1 VNARALLLPLSFAAS
16 LLASQATADEGMWP
30 FDMVPLQRIAEEHHV
45 TLTPTWLDHLRLAS
59 VRFNSG
65 GSGSFVSPHGLVLT
79 NHHVAADCIAKIASP
94 GHDTLAA
101 GYLAGKD
108 GPEVKCPDLEVDQL
122 VSIADVT
129 TQVQGARQA
138 SMSDADANRAIK
150 AQMASIEKDCHD
162 ETGLRCDVVTLY
174 AGAMYRLYRY
184 HRYTDV
190 RLVFAPEADIAFFGG
205 DPDNFNYPRYDF
217 DLALFR
223 IYEHDLALASI
234 DYLRWSPSGP
244 KDGETVFTSGH
255 PGRTSRD
262 ATMAELQVLR
272 DVVYP
277 RQLEVRRAL
286 RTNLY
291 AWSETSPEARRQA
304 RESIFG
310 VENSLKAITG
320 FESGL
325 RDRALMSKKDREE
338 KSLIAAVAKNPELRA
353 KYEGLW
359 PAIAA
364 VEKTV
369 AAMYPRYQALEGLG
383 GSLLRIARQLV
394 RLPSQRALPNA
405 ERLPEYRETSLEELK
420 SHVLSPAAIYP
431 GVEGASVKEWLVL
444 LAKTLGDNDPSVR
457 SILGGQTPERAAEA
471 MVATSKLFD
480 FYSRRALWDGGQQAI
495 DASSDPLVSAMR
507 ALEPQAMAIRKQ
519 YDDAV
524 EAPMR
529 ALRTK
534 IAQAAFAVEGASVAP
549 DATFTL
555 RLSVG
560 VIEGYDLTGR
570 HVPWSTNFRGM
581 YAHASGVD
589 PLKLPQ
595 RWLDAKS
602 KLGPETPL
610 NFVST
615 NDIVGGNS
623 GSPVV
628 NAAGDLVGLIFDGNL
643 PSLPDQFVYD
653 DTTARAVSV
662 DTAAMLE
669 ALRVV
674 YGADAL
680 MSEIA
685 R

>member
-1 VNARALLLPLSFAAS
+1 MNARALLLPLSFAAS